1 MNKRKLIQKAEELL
15 KEAGFIQSDY
25 VVSLQGPTIIFAE
38 SGRDKLEKDL
48 ILKADLMHTGILIL

>member
-1 MNKRKLIQKAEELL
+1 MNKKKLIQKAECLL

>member
-1 MNKRKLIQKAEELL
+1 MNKRKLIQKAEMLL
-15 KEAGFIQSDY
+15 RDAGFIQSDY

-48 ILKADLMHTGILIL
+48 ILKADLMHTEILIL

>member
-38 SGRDKLEKDL
+38 SGRDKLEKDR
-48 ILKADLMHTGILIL
+48 ILKADLIHTGILIL